1 MTSSPQLTV
10 LQVLPALDT
19 GGVERGTVDIA
30 EAIMSVGGRALVA
43 SAGGK
48 LELRL
53 LRSGAEHFKLPLASK
68 NPLTMFANVGRL
80 VSIIRENKVE
90 LVHARSRAPAWS
102 AYLAARRCGVPFVT
116 TFHGAYSTKGGS
128 LKRAYNA
135 VMTKGDRVI
144 AVSQGISEHMQQVYG
159 TVGDKIRVIHRGVDT
174 RDLNPKTIDPKRVVY
189 LYEQWKLPDDKRFVT
204 LPGRIT
210 RWKGQH
216 LLIEAM
222 RHVKAAD
229 ACALIVGPGDG
240 HEDYVLELHELI
252 RKHKLEDRVI
262 LADACDDMASLYALS
277 DVVVSASIRPEPF
290 GRITAEAMAM
300 GVPTVAPAY
309 GGAAEQ
315 ILHGQTGWLFEPQN
329 PLNMSQAIDHAL
341 SLTPEQRQQ
350 QGDAARQRALDYFSK
365 EQMAQATLNVYAELL

>member
-30 EAIMSVGGRALVA
+30 AAIMSVGGRALVA

-48 LELRL
+48 LELPL
-53 LRSGAEHFKLPLASK
+53 LRSGAEHFKMPLASK
-68 NPLTMFANVGRL
+68 NPLTMQANVGRL
-80 VSIIRENKVE
+80 VSLIRENGVE

-102 AYLAARRCGVPFVT
+102 AYLAAKRCRVPFVT
-116 TFHGAYSTKGGS
+116 TFHGAYSTKGGAI
-128 LKRAYNA
+128 KRGYNA
-135 VMTKGDRVI
+135 IMTKGDRVI
-144 AVSQGISEHMQQVYG
+144 AVSQGISEHMQKVYG
-159 TVGDKIRVIHRGVDT
+159 TDPEKIRVIHRGVDT
-174 RDLNPKTIDPKRVVY
+174 QDLNPATIDPKRVVY

-252 RKHKLEDRVI
+252 RKHGLEDRVI

-290 GRITAEAMAM
+290 GRVTAEAMAM
-300 GVPTVAPAY
+300 GIPTVAPAY

-329 PLNMSQAIDHAL
+329 PLNMAQAIDHAL
-341 SLTPEQRQQ
+341 GLSPEQRQQ
-350 QGDAARQRALDYFSK
+350 QAEASRQRALDYFSK

>member
-1 MTSSPQLTV
+1 MTASPQLTV
-10 LQVLPALDT
+10 LQVLPALET

-30 EAIMSVGGRALVA
+30 EAIVAVGGRALVA
-43 SAGGK
+43 SKGGR
-48 LELRL
+48 LELPL
-53 LRSGAEHFKLPLASK
+53 LRGGAEHFKLPMASK
-68 NPLTMFANVGRL
+68 NPLTMWANVGRL
-80 VSIIRENKVE
+80 VSIIKEQGVE
-90 LVHARSRAPAWS
+90 LVHARSRGPAWS
-102 AYLAARRCGVPFVT
+102 AYLAAKRCGVPFVT
-116 TFHGAYSTKGGS
+116 TFHGAYSTKGGA

-159 TVGDKIRVIHRGVDT
+159 TDPDKIRVIHRGVDT
-174 RDLNPKTIDPKRVVY
+174 RDLDPAAIDPKRVVY

-216 LLIEAM
+216 LLVEAM
-222 RHVKAAD
+222 RQVQTPD
-229 ACALIVGPGDG
+229 ACALIVGPGAG
-240 HEDYVLELHELI
+240 HEDYVLELHEAI
-252 RKHKLEDRVI
+252 RKHGLEDRVI
-262 LADACDDMASLYALS
+262 LADSCNDMASLYALS

-329 PLNMSQAIDHAL
+329 AADMAQAIDHAL
-341 SLTPEQRQQ
+341 SLSPEQRQQ
-350 QGDAARQRALDYFSK
+350 QGAAARQRALDHFSK
-365 EQMAQATLNVYAELL
+365 EQMAQATLDVYAELL